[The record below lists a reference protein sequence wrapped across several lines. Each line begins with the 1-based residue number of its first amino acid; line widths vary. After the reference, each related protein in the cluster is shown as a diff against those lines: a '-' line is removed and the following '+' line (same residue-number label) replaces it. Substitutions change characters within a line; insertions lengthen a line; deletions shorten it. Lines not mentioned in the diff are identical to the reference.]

1 MTHNLNIQSYSF
13 NEILE
18 LFDITHDMN
27 IDDLKRAKKK
37 VLMTHPD
44 KSRLPSEYF
53 LFYKKAFEQ
62 VVQYFENRQKT
73 NQVVPNTPIEYKG
86 HAQND
91 RNNDKQ
97 IRKNIQKMDV
107 SDFQRRFNHLFEE
120 NMTKRPDSTRNQW
133 FSSEDP
139 AVAYKGPANV
149 AGMNQAFDQIKQ
161 NSAALSKYSGVNEL
175 YSHSCANP
183 FYDDVDDEDPNTY
196 ISSDPFGKLKFDDLR
211 KVHKD
216 QTVLAV
222 SERDYDKMA
231 KYQSVDQ
238 FMRAQK
244 SVNLDPMEKP
254 AAEKW
259 LLEKERMKV
268 ERMSQLA
275 HESKLRT
282 MQYEEKNKRFLAN
295 FLRLS

>member
-13 NEILE
+13 NEILD
-18 LFDITHDMN
+18 LFDLTHNMN
-27 IDDLKRAKKK
+27 IDDLKRAKKT

-73 NQVVPNTPIEYKG
+73 NQVIPDTPIEYKVQSSESNG
-86 HAQND
+86 
-91 RNNDKQ
+91 KQ
-97 IRKNIQKMDV
+97 IRRTIQEMDV
-107 SDFQRRFNHLFEE
+107 SDFQRQFNHLFEK
-120 NMTKRPDSTRNQW
+120 NMSKRPDSTRNQW
-133 FSSEDP
+133 FSSEEP
-139 AVAYKGPANV
+139 AINYNGPANV
-149 AGMNQAFDQIKQ
+149 AGMNQAFEQIKQ
-161 NSAALSKYSGVNEL
+161 NSSALSKYSGVNEL
-175 YSHSCANP
+175 YAHSCANP
-183 FYDDVDDEDPNTY
+183 FYDDVEDEDPNTY

-244 SVNLDPMEKP
+244 SVILDPMEKP

-275 HESKLRT
+275 HESKMRT
-282 MQYEEKNKRFLAN
+282 MQYEEKNKRVLAN
-295 FLRLS
+295 FLRLT

>member
-1 MTHNLNIQSYSF
+1 
-13 NEILE
+13 
-18 LFDITHDMN
+18 MN
-27 IDDLKRAKKK
+27 IEQIQRAKKK

-62 VVQYFENRQKT
+62 VVLYFENRQKT
-73 NQVVPNTPIEYKG
+73 NQVVPNTPIEYKSRESG
-86 HAQND
+86 SNE
-91 RNNDKQ
+91 KQ
-97 IRKNIQKMDV
+97 IRRTIEKMNV
-107 SDFQRRFNHLFEE
+107 SDFQRQFNHLFEE
-120 NMTKRPDSTRNQW
+120 NMAKRPDSTRNQW
-133 FSSEDP
+133 FSSEEP
-139 AVAYKGPANV
+139 AIPYHGPANV

-161 NSAALSKYSGVNEL
+161 NLQAALSKYTGVNEL
-175 YSHSCANP
+175 CAQSSANSL
-183 FYDDVDDEDPNTY
+183 YDDVEDEHSNTY

-244 SVNLDPMEKP
+244 SVPLDPMAKP
-254 AAEKW
+254 AAEKM
-259 LLEKERMKV
+259 LMEKERMKM
-268 ERMSQLA
+268 ERMNQLA
-275 HESKLRT
+275 HEANMRT
-282 MQYEEKNKRFLAN
+282 MQYQEKNKRVLAN
-295 FLRLS
+295 FLRLT